1 MSINVNYNP
10 KFSNLSDILN
20 EIFVN
25 FNFKGKI
32 LVNGQRNAIKLFEV
46 EGITLNIKSFKRPN
60 LINKIV
66 YRYFRKSK
74 ARRSFEFASKLM
86 EMQIGTPQP
95 VAFFENYDFVGLKE
109 SYYACEHLE
118 NVFEFREIV
127 QNEAFE
133 NRDFIIRKFTQ
144 FTFEMHE
151 KGIEFLDHS
160 PGNTLIRK
168 NIDGSYSFFLVD
180 LNRMQF
186 HETIDFKTRMKNLS
200 KITHKKD
207 MIAVMSN
214 EYAKLSNGDET
225 TIFETMWGL
234 TADFQY
240 RFHRK
245 KRIKKKLKFW
255 KK

>member
-25 FNFKGKI
+25 FNSKGKI

-60 LINKIV
+60 LFNKIV

-168 NIDGSYSFFLVD
+168 NNDGSYSFFLVD

>member
-160 PGNTLIRK
+160 PGNTLIYK
-168 NIDGSYSFFLVD
+168 NTDGSYSFFLVD

>member
-1 MSINVNYNP
+1 MKYLIHN
-10 KFSNLSDILN
+10 KFKDLQERIVFLIDHFLI
-20 EIFVN
+20 E
-25 FNFKGKI
+25 GKI

-127 QNEAFE
+127 QNETFE

-160 PGNTLIRK
+160 PGNTLIHK
-168 NIDGSYSFFLVD
+168 NADGSYSFFLVD
-180 LNRMQF
+180 LNRMKF

>member
-46 EGITLNIKSFKRPN
+46 EGITLNIKSFKKPN

-127 QNEAFE
+127 QNETFE

-168 NIDGSYSFFLVD
+168 NNDVSYSFFLVD

-214 EYAKLSNGDET
+214 EYAKLSGENET
-225 TIFETMWGL
+225 LVFETLWKF
-234 TADFQY
+234 TSDFQF

-245 KRIKKKLKFW
+245 KNIKKKLKFW

>member
-1 MSINVNYNP
+1 MLSKYHKKFLKFENIIDNYIKYFDNSGVD
-10 KFSNLSDILN
+10 FIIGN
-20 EIFVN
+20 
-25 FNFKGKI
+25 
-32 LVNGQRNAIKLFEV
+32 RNSIKLFEI
-46 EGITLNIKSFKRPN
+46 EGKTISVKAFKKPN
-60 LINKIV
+60 LINKIA

-74 ARRSFEFASKLM
+74 ARRSFEYASKLM

-95 VAFFENYDFVGLKE
+95 VAFFENFDVVGLNE
-109 SYYACEHLE
+109 SFYVCEHLE

-168 NIDGSYSFFLVD
+168 NNDGSYSFFLVD

-186 HETIDFKTRMKNLS
+186 HETIDFQTRMKNLS

-214 EYAKLSNGDET
+214 EYAKLSGENET
-225 TIFETMWGL
+225 LVFETMWKL
-234 TADFQY
+234 TSDFQY

>member
-1 MSINVNYNP
+1 MKFNLNKKYNIL
-10 KFSNLSDILN
+10 SNQILN
-20 EIFVN
+20 FIT
-25 FNFKGKI
+25 NFKNEGEYFVSGK
-32 LVNGQRNAIKLFEV
+32 RNAIKLFELENEV
-46 EGITLNIKSFKRPN
+46 ISIKSFKKPN
-60 LINKIV
+60 IFNKIV

-74 ARRSFEFASKLM
+74 ARRSFEFASKLT

-95 VAFFENYDFVGLKE
+95 IAFFENYDFIGLKE

-168 NIDGSYSFFLVD
+168 NNDGSYSFFLVD

-186 HETIDFKTRMKNLS
+186 HETLDFKTRMKNLS

-207 MIAVMSN
+207 MIVVMSN

>member
-1 MSINVNYNP
+1 MKYLIHN
-10 KFSNLSDILN
+10 KFKDLQERIVFLIDHFLI
-20 EIFVN
+20 E
-25 FNFKGKI
+25 GKI
-32 LVNGQRNAIKLFEV
+32 LVNGQRNIIKLFEF
-46 EGITLNIKSFKRPN
+46 EEITLSIKSFKKPN

-160 PGNTLIRK
+160 PGNTLIYK
-168 NIDGSYSFFLVD
+168 NTDGSYSFFLVD

>member
-1 MSINVNYNP
+1 MKYLIHN
-10 KFSNLSDILN
+10 KFKDLQERIVFLIDHFLI
-20 EIFVN
+20 E
-25 FNFKGKI
+25 GKI

-127 QNEAFE
+127 QNETFE

-168 NIDGSYSFFLVD
+168 NNDGSYSFFLVD

>member
-1 MSINVNYNP
+1 MLAQYHPNFSKYKTQIENYIIHFASSG
-10 KFSNLSDILN
+10 KD
-20 EIFVN
+20 FVI
-25 FNFKGKI
+25 GK
-32 LVNGQRNAIKLFEV
+32 RNAIKFFELGNEV
-46 EGITLNIKSFKRPN
+46 ISIKSFKKPN
-60 LINKIV
+60 IINKIA

-95 VAFFENYDFVGLKE
+95 IAFFENFDIVGLNE
-109 SYYACEHLE
+109 SYYVCEHLE

-127 QNEAFE
+127 QNETFE

-160 PGNTLIRK
+160 PGNTLIK
-168 NIDGSYSFFLVD
+168 DNYNGSYSFYLVD
-180 LNRMQF
+180 LNRMKF
-186 HETIDFKTRMKNLS
+186 HDTIDFQTRMKNLS

-207 MIAVMSN
+207 MIEVMSN
-214 EYAKLSNGDET
+214 EYAKLSGENEALV
-225 TIFETMWGL
+225 FETMWKL
-234 TADFQY
+234 TADFQF

>member
-1 MSINVNYNP
+1 
-10 KFSNLSDILN
+10 L
-20 EIFVN
+20 EN
-25 FNFKGKI
+25 FAVSGK
-32 LVNGQRNAIKLFEV
+32 VFDNRQRNQIRLFE
-46 EGITLNIKSFKRPN
+46 LNNNNLNVKSFKKPN
-60 LINKIV
+60 IINKIV

-74 ARRSFEFASKLM
+74 ASRSFEFATKLM

-95 VAFFENYDFVGLKE
+95 IAYLEKFDMIGLTN
-109 SYYACEHLE
+109 SYYVSEHLE

-127 QNEAFE
+127 QNEVFE

-144 FTFEMHE
+144 FTFEMHQ

-168 NIDGSYSFFLVD
+168 NTDGSYSFFLVD
-180 LNRMQF
+180 LNRMKF

-207 MIAVMSN
+207 MIEVMSN

>member
-60 LINKIV
+60 LFNKIV

-160 PGNTLIRK
+160 PGNTLIHK
-168 NIDGSYSFFLVD
+168 NADGSYSFFLVD
-180 LNRMQF
+180 LNRMKF

-225 TIFETMWGL
+225 TIFEFMWGL

>member
-1 MSINVNYNP
+1 MKYLIHN
-10 KFSNLSDILN
+10 KFKDLQERIVFLIDHFLI
-20 EIFVN
+20 E
-25 FNFKGKI
+25 GKI
-32 LVNGQRNAIKLFEV
+32 LVNGQRNIIKLFEFK
-46 EGITLNIKSFKRPN
+46 EITLSIKSFKKPN

-95 VAFFENYDFVGLKE
+95 VAFFENYDFIGLKD
-109 SYYACEHLE
+109 SYYVCEHLE

-133 NRDFIIRKFTQ
+133 NRDFIIRKFAQ

-168 NIDGSYSFFLVD
+168 NNDGSYSFFLVD

-186 HETIDFKTRMKNLS
+186 HETMNFQTRMKNLS

-214 EYAKLSNGDET
+214 EYAKLSGDDENT
-225 TIFETMWGL
+225 VFETMWKL
-234 TADFQY
+234 TSDFQY

>member
-1 MSINVNYNP
+1 MPAQYHPEYYKYKDQIETFFTN
-10 KFSNLSDILN
+10 FSNSGKD
-20 EIFVN
+20 FVI
-25 FNFKGKI
+25 GK
-32 LVNGQRNAIKLFEV
+32 RNAIKLFELGNEV
-46 EGITLNIKSFKRPN
+46 ISIKSFKKPN
-60 LINKIV
+60 IINKIV

-95 VAFFENYDFVGLKE
+95 VAFFENYDFIGLKE
-109 SYYACEHLE
+109 SYYACQHLE

-168 NIDGSYSFFLVD
+168 NTDGSYSFFLVD
-180 LNRMQF
+180 LNRMKF

>member
-1 MSINVNYNP
+1 MKYLIHN
-10 KFSNLSDILN
+10 KFKDLQERIVFLIDHFLI
-20 EIFVN
+20 E
-25 FNFKGKI
+25 GKI
-32 LVNGQRNAIKLFEV
+32 LVNGQRNIIKLFEF
-46 EGITLNIKSFKRPN
+46 EEITLSIKSFKKPN

-95 VAFFENYDFVGLKE
+95 VAFFENYDFIGLKD
-109 SYYACEHLE
+109 SYYVCEHLE

-133 NRDFIIRKFTQ
+133 NRDFIIRKFAQ

-168 NIDGSYSFFLVD
+168 NNDVSYSFFLVD

-186 HETIDFKTRMKNLS
+186 HETMNFQTRMKNLS

-214 EYAKLSNGDET
+214 EYAKLSGDDENT
-225 TIFETMWGL
+225 VFETMWKL
-234 TADFQY
+234 TSDFQY

>member
-95 VAFFENYDFVGLKE
+95 VAFFENYDFIGLKE
-109 SYYACEHLE
+109 SYYACQHLE

-168 NIDGSYSFFLVD
+168 NNDGSYSFFLVD

-207 MIAVMSN
+207 MIEVMSN